1 MQEHAFYVRFKAE
14 PCHKPSSTSRE
25 KKTAAHADRDGNH
38 VNTMSKPGALPCR
51 GVEIIT
57 RATKNPSKRA
67 HYQPRTL
74 HVFIKN
80 HV

>member
-1 MQEHAFYVRFKAE
+1 MQEHAFYVRFQAE

-51 GVEIIT
+51 GVEII
-57 RATKNPSKRA
+57 SKS
-67 HYQPRTL
+67 HKKSKQKSTL
-74 HVFIKN
+74 P
-80 HV
+80 